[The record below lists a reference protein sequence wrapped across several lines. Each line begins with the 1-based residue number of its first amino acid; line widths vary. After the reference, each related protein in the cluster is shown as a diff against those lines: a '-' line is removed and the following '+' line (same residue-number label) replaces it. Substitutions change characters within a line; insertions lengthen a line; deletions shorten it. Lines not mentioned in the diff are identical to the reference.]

1 MTDFYS
7 YQRLKFLPQ
16 NIKIVTNITVVTC
29 TYTSVLAMRYGKS
42 CKILKP
48 KNGIENYNKQKS
60 NMDEISQLVSSIQQR
75 RLSTLDLLMNKDNFS
90 L

>member
-1 MTDFYS
+1 
-7 YQRLKFLPQ
+7 
-16 NIKIVTNITVVTC
+16 
-29 TYTSVLAMRYGKS
+29 MRYGKS

-60 NMDEISQLVSSIQQR
+60 NMDEISQLVSSFQQR
-75 RLSTLDLLMNKDNFS
+75 RLSTLDLLMNKGTFS

>member
-16 NIKIVTNITVVTC
+16 NIKIVTVVTC

-75 RLSTLDLLMNKDNFS
+75 RLSTLDLLMNKGTFS